1 MGRKRWKRAEWEVI
15 GKEYEKKIKK
25 NLTGQKAQKL
35 RTKGKGLKYVSR
47 NTHSPPPQEK
57 RKKLWELDKKDIL

>member
-47 NTHSPPPQEK
+47 NTHSPP
-57 RKKLWELDKKDIL
+57 RKKNERNYES